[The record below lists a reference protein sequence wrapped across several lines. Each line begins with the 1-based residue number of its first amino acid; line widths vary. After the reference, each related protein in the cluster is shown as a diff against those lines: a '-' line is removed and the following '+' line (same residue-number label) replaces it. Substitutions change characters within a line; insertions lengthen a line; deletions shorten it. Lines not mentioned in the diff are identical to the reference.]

1 MSAFGVEVKEG
12 CVCVFPPGTTKR
24 LCLDQLV
31 DAVAKTDAV
40 KNVEALRQA
49 VYERE
54 AQKSTGIGGGVGI
67 PHVRID
73 SITEPILGVGVSKTG
88 IDFDADDKQPVRI
101 VILFAM
107 PKDSNKL
114 YLGLLAQVM
123 VALKAPGFA
132 DRLVACGSPE
142 ELLAILNE

>member
-12 CVCVFPPGTTKR
+12 CVCVFPPGTTKQQ
-24 LCLDQLV
+24 CLDQLV
-31 DAVAKTDAV
+31 NAVAKTDAV
-40 KNVEALRQA
+40 KDVEALRQA

-54 AQKSTGIGGGVGI
+54 AKKSTGIGGGVGI

-73 SITEPILGVGVSKTG
+73 SITKPILGVGVSKTG
-88 IDFDADDKQPVRI
+88 IEFDAADKKPVRV

-132 DRLVACGSPE
+132 DRLIACGSPE
-142 ELLAILNE
+142 ELLAVLNE

>member
-1 MSAFGVEVKEG
+1 MSVFGIEIQKG
-12 CVCVFPPGTTKR
+12 CVCVFPSGTTKQQ
-24 LCLDQLV
+24 CLDQLV
-31 DAVAKTDAV
+31 NAVAKSDVVKDA
-40 KNVEALRQA
+40 EALQKA

-54 AQKSTGIGGGVGI
+54 AKKSTGIGGGVGI

-73 SITEPILGVGVSKTG
+73 SITKPILGVGVSKTG
-88 IDFDADDKQPVRI
+88 IDFDAADKKPVRV

-123 VALKAPGFA
+123 VALKVPGFS

>member
-1 MSAFGVEVKEG
+1 MSAFGVQVKEG
-12 CVCVFPPGTTKR
+12 CVCVFPPGTTKQQ
-24 LCLDQLV
+24 CLDQLV

-40 KNVEALRQA
+40 KSVEALRQA

-73 SITEPILGVGVSKTG
+73 SITEPILGVGVSKNG

-123 VALKAPGFA
+123 GALKAPGFS